1 MLSKTRCTQL
11 FGGDVLEGAT
21 VGDGDGDEA
30 LMDGAGGI
38 DADRVATVQAVIAT
52 TSNRVAFRKLDIAVN
67 KDTLVSR

>member
-21 VGDGDGDEA
+21 VGDGDEA